1 VLDRVLVPA
10 GRKIEGA
17 FAWFH
22 RFHRGLTQHYVLYVL
37 AVLLVFLCTLF
48 PFRHMV
54 SVWLKQ

>member
-1 VLDRVLVPA
+1 VPA
-10 GRKIEGA
+10 GRKIEEA